1 MLPFLLVALAACT
14 APSDDDTTAAPT
26 GDVTTV
32 ALMSTLT
39 FEPIVDGMSRGFNL
53 DGLVTERGD
62 GCGSGDYVSPTGED
76 GIDNAFGGLIPLI
89 TSLGGEA
96 LQSLVQ
102 DAVTSGELLLI
113 VEMDDVG
120 GTPTGTCGTGRMVR
134 GVGQPYLGAAGN
146 VLANQTFG
154 VSSEI
159 AGTELSCVRPM
170 ADGTIIA
177 EGVQLRLPLNVF
189 DETIDLTLLDG
200 RLILQPAEG
209 GGWTGVV
216 GGGVSVAELSANV
229 LGFDAIPEEL
239 EQGVV
244 SAVELTADLAP
255 DASGDCQ
262 QLSVT
267 IGFDAV
273 PAFLYPD
280 LTE

>member
-1 MLPFLLVALAACT
+1 MLPFLLLALAGCE
-14 APSDDDTTAAPT
+14 APDDDDTTAAPA

-62 GCGSGDYVSPTGED
+62 GCGSGDYVSPTGEE

-113 VEMDDVG
+113 VEMDDVA

-134 GVGQPYLGAAGN
+134 GVGQPYLGSAGN
-146 VLANQTFG
+146 ILASQTFG
-154 VSSEI
+154 VSTEI
-159 AGTELSCVRPM
+159 PGAELSCVRPM

-200 RLILQPAEG
+200 RLVLQPVEG

-255 DASGDCQ
+255 DESGDCQ

-267 IGFDAV
+267 IGFNAV

-280 LTE
+280 ATE